1 MTRGCDKNKFKN
13 IPSRDIKTPRIILA
27 DHGASYQSFEKID
40 MNSLSFNAIQFHPVP
55 QNDNQIWITSSELAF
70 ALGYKHA
77 DSVTRIYNRK
87 SDEFTSDMTKVI
99 DNPQTVN
106 LTVRVFSLRGC
117 HLITFFAR
125 TPVAKEFRKWVLDV
139 LEKEVTQ
146 QQIDTRVKINAE
158 QQAILKEIVD
168 RRCEGSTKKRTELW
182 SRHNNHFRIPR
193 YSELLAIHFQDA
205 VDYLETMQ
213 IKAKGDIHIDENQS
227 IEILCGQ
234 AKLFQAWWNT
244 HSPAL
249 AKLNPLLVSM
259 LHDNMFYMTYAI
271 SDLCK
276 KYNVEL
282 PAYDYQHMFEL
293 KTLPHERYSLI
304 K

>member
-1 MTRGCDKNKFKN
+1 
-13 IPSRDIKTPRIILA
+13 LA
-27 DHGASYQSFEKID
+27 DHGARYQQSSRNID
-40 MNSLSFNAIQFHPVP
+40 MNSLTFNAIQFHPI
-55 QNDNQIWITSSELAF
+55 QSNDQQIWIPSTELSR
-70 ALGYKHA
+70 ALGYSRA
-77 DSVTRIYNRK
+77 DAVTKIYDRNN
-87 SDEFTSDMTKVI
+87 DEFAHDMTKII
-99 DNPQTVN
+99 DNPQNPN
-106 LTVRVFSLRGC
+106 LVLRVFSLRGA

-139 LEKEVTQ
+139 LENEIQ
-146 QQIDTRVKINAE
+146 HQQIDTRVKINAE

-182 SRHNNHFRIPR
+182 ARHNKHFRIPR
-193 YSELLAIHFQDA
+193 YSELLAMHFQDA

-244 HSPAL
+244 HSPTL

-293 KTLPHERYSLI
+293 NTLPHQRYSLI

>member
-1 MTRGCDKNKFKN
+1 
-13 IPSRDIKTPRIILA
+13 LA
-27 DHGASYQSFEKID
+27 DHGASYQQSSRNID
-40 MNSLSFNAIQFHPVP
+40 MNSLSFNATKFHPIQ
-55 QNDNQIWITSSELAF
+55 QNDDQIWITSSELAR
-70 ALGYKHA
+70 ALGYA
-77 DSVTRIYNRK
+77 REDSVSRIYDRK
-87 SDEFTSDMTKVI
+87 SDEFASDMTKVI

-146 QQIDTRVKINAE
+146 QQIDTRVKINLE

-182 SRHNNHFRIPR
+182 ARHNKHFRIPR

-213 IKAKGDIHIDENQS
+213 IKAKGDIHIDENQT

-282 PAYDYQHMFEL
+282 PAYDYQHMFDL
-293 KTLPHERYSLI
+293 NTLPHKRYSLI

>member
-1 MTRGCDKNKFKN
+1 
-13 IPSRDIKTPRIILA
+13 
-27 DHGASYQSFEKID
+27 
-40 MNSLSFNAIQFHPVP
+40 MNSLSFNATQFHPIQ
-55 QNDNQIWITSSELAF
+55 QNDDNQIWITSAELAN
-70 ALGYKHA
+70 ALGYKQA
-77 DSVTRIYNRK
+77 DAVTKIFNRK
-87 SDEFTSDMTKVI
+87 SDEFTRDMTQMI
-99 DNPQTVN
+99 NNPQTPN
-106 LTVRVFSLRGC
+106 LGVRVFSLRGC

-146 QQIDTRVKINAE
+146 QQIDTRIKINAE

-168 RRCEGSTKKRTELW
+168 RRCEGSVKKRTELW
-182 SRHNNHFRIPR
+182 ARHNKHFRIPR
-193 YSELLAIHFQDA
+193 YSELLAMHFQDA

-276 KYNVEL
+276 KYGVEL
-282 PAYDYQHMFEL
+282 PNYDYKHMFEL
-293 KTLPHERYSLI
+293 ATSPHQRYSLI

>member
-1 MTRGCDKNKFKN
+1 MAEG
-13 IPSRDIKTPRIILA
+13 
-27 DHGASYQSFEKID
+27 GAFYLNPARRLD
-40 MNSLSFNAIQFHPVP
+40 MNSLSFNDMNFNPVN
-55 QNDNQIWITSSELAF
+55 QNDDQIWITSSELALM
-70 ALGYKHA
+70 LGYSRLDK
-77 DSVTRIYNRK
+77 VTQIFNRK
-87 SDEFTSDMTKVI
+87 ADEFTSKMTRVI
-99 DNPQTVN
+99 ENPSNVN
-106 LTVRVFSLRGC
+106 LTLRIFSLRGA
-117 HLITFFAR
+117 HLIAVFAR

-139 LEKEVTQ
+139 LEKEVLQ

-182 SRHNNHFRIPR
+182 ARHNKHFCIPR
-193 YSELLAIHFQDA
+193 YSELLAMHFQDA

-227 IEILCGQ
+227 IEILCCQ

-244 HSPAL
+244 HSPTL

-293 KTLPHERYSLI
+293 KTFPHQRYNLL